1 MSDLDE
7 SRQGYDLDELDRR
20 LIHALQIN
28 PRARWAALAPIIG
41 VDAVTLARRWER
53 IVEAGIA
60 WVSGHPGPELRGP
73 SAILEIETHPAA
85 MLGLAQEIST
95 DSEAF
100 TVDLTSGGRQM
111 LVLVATSSMDAM
123 TEYLISRVPALDGIQ
138 AIRAHLFSSPFTD
151 GGQWRLRSLS
161 AEEIAAVE
169 RSIEVSRSPGGRVDS
184 QLEDELLCLL
194 GADGRATVAFLARA
208 VGVGQRRVRDAVAAM
223 TAGGR
228 LDTRLDMAKAQSG
241 RPVHTWYFLR
251 VPAAL
256 VPRVGSV
263 LTRIGEIR
271 LAVSAVGQYNLI
283 LAVWLPTL
291 ADVQRLEVV
300 LEARLPGVSIVDR
313 SVVLRT
319 VKKEGHRLDARGYA
333 TGEFS
338 RLLTNLPHPK
348 ASLG

>member
-1 MSDLDE
+1 MSHLDE
-7 SRQGYDLDELDRR
+7 SRQDYDLDELDRR

-73 SAILEIETHPAA
+73 SAILEIEAHPAA
-85 MLGLAQEIST
+85 TLGLAQEISA

-100 TVDLTSGGRQM
+100 TVDLTAGGREM
-111 LVLVATSSMDAM
+111 LVLVATSSMDAL
-123 TEYLISRVPALDGIQ
+123 TEYLMMRIPKLDGIR
-138 AIRAHLFSSPFTD
+138 ATRAHLFTSPFVH

-169 RSIEVSRSPGGRVDS
+169 RSIEVSRSPRGRVDS
-184 QLEDELLCLL
+184 QLEDQLLRLL
-194 GADGRATVAFLARA
+194 GADGRATVAYLART
-208 VGVGQRRVRDAVAAM
+208 VGVGQRRVRDAIAAM
-223 TAGGR
+223 TAQGR

-241 RPVHTWYFLR
+241 RPVHAWYFLR

-256 VPRVGSV
+256 VQRVGSV
-263 LTRIGEIR
+263 LTRISEIR
-271 LAVSAVGQYNLI
+271 LAVSTVGQYNLI

-291 ADVQRLEVV
+291 AGVQRLEAV
-300 LEARLPGVSIVDR
+300 LEEKLPGVSIADR
-313 SVVLRT
+313 CVVLRT
-319 VKKEGHRLDARGYA
+319 VKKEGHRLNAHGHA

-338 RLLTNLPHPK
+338 PLLTNMPQP
-348 ASLG
+348 SPSFE